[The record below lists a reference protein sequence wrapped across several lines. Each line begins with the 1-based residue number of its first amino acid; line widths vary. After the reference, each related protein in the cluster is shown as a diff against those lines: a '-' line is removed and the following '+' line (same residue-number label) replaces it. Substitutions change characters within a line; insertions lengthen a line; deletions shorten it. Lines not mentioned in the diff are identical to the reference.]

1 MPGPPAG
8 RTARQ
13 GWAEGGLRLAC
24 MVLALALAAILGFLL
39 YFSLPLLE
47 RGRWTSLLAWAWRP
61 WQGQFGILAMLAG
74 SLCLGLSSLAL
85 AFPLGVGVVCCAH
98 GLGPRWLSRLMLPLL
113 RFLAGVPTVV
123 YGFAAVFL
131 LVPLVRDGLGEGSG
145 FSWLSALLVLALL
158 TLPTVAL
165 LLEAQFAALEPR
177 VHLTAAALGLTRA
190 QELRYIVLPL
200 SGRGL
205 GAAAALGFGRAV
217 GDTLVPL
224 MLSGNAPQAPQSLF
238 DSLRTLTAHIALVLA
253 TDSGGLVYG
262 SLFASGLILF
272 GLACLVQLALAWLR
286 APAQE
291 DGRPGA

>member
-1 MPGPPAG
+1 MPSRPERRPAREG
-8 RTARQ
+8 WVEGALGLAALTA
-13 GWAEGGLRLAC
+13 
-24 MVLALALAAILGFLL
+24 ALAVAAILGFLL
-39 YFSLPLLE
+39 YFSLPLFE
-47 RGRWTSLLAWAWRP
+47 QGQWTKLLTWHWRP
-61 WQGQFGILAMLAG
+61 QQGQFGILAMLAG

-98 GLGPRWLSRLMLPLL
+98 GLGPGWLSRLMMPLV

-145 FSWLSALLVLALL
+145 VCWLSAMLVLALL

-165 LLEAQFAALEPR
+165 LVDAQFAALEPR
-177 VHLTAAALGLTRA
+177 LHLAAAALGLTRA
-190 QELRYIVLPL
+190 QELRYLILPL

-205 GAAAALGFGRAV
+205 GAAATLGFGRAV

-224 MLSGNAPQAPQSLF
+224 MLSGNAPQPPLSLF

-253 TDSGGLVYG
+253 TDSGSLVYG

-272 GLACLVQLALAWLR
+272 ALACLVHLALAWLR
-286 APAQE
+286 ASGQGVA
-291 DGRPGA
+291 RSRS